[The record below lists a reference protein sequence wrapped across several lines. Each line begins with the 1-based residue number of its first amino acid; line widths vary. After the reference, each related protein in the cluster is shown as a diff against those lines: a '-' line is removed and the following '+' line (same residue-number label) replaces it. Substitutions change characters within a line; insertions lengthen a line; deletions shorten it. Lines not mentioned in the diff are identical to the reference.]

1 MTKKI
6 KNYLTSI
13 QLAATE
19 RELLAI
25 ETRFKQDVSIDWDDL
40 SKLCRAAD
48 DRRYI
53 LRNKVDTIQL
63 KELLFRRTG
72 AEMDAYYD
80 MSRQPERWSAEEIE
94 KQRIR
99 FCAVWQVIEEA
110 ELADEYEAWKAANPN
125 A

>member
-72 AEMDAYYD
+72 A
-80 MSRQPERWSAEEIE
+80 
-94 KQRIR
+94 
-99 FCAVWQVIEEA
+99 
-110 ELADEYEAWKAANPN
+110 
-125 A
+125 

>member
-6 KNYLTSI
+6 RNYLTSI

-25 ETRFKQDVSIDWDDL
+25 ETRFKQDVGIDWDDL

-63 KELLFRRTG
+63 KELLFKRTG
-72 AEMDAYYD
+72 AEMDAYHD
-80 MSRQPERWSAEEIE
+80 MSHKPESWTAEEIE

-110 ELADEYEAWKAANPN
+110 ELVDEYEVWKATNFN
-125 A
+125 V

>member
-72 AEMDAYYD
+72 AEMDASHD
-80 MSRQPERWSAEEIE
+80 MSRQPERLSAEEIE